1 MQGIAYGGRADIGG
15 YSNVSFSTVS
25 MGNVYG
31 PAAGEAVSARAS
43 MQPSLHTSSF
53 GGAGMFTIPLM
64 LAVGVLVWYALKTYD

>member
-43 MQPSLHTSSF
+43 MQPSLHTSF